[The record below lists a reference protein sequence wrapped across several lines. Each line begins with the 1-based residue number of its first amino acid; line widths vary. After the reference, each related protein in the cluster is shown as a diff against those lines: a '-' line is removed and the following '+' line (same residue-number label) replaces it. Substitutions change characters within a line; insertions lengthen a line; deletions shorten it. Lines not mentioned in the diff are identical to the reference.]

1 MKKGNFRLTCVA
13 QKRRC
18 LSSLIT
24 EDHTTHPLHT
34 PSFDPQLFVTNVEV
48 KKLSSL
54 ITTSPTLSCLKATKL
69 PAVRISQKADLA
81 NYKLTITPFVFGA
94 S

>member
-24 EDHTTHPLHT
+24 DWGGGGLGGGGLVRALVQRLNT
-34 PSFDPQLFVTNVEV
+34 SFVPPGYFITFELFSLSRPKGLKYDP
-48 KKLSSL
+48 KKWEKYVY
-54 ITTSPTLSCLKATKL
+54 IYIY
-69 PAVRISQKADLA
+69 ISK
-81 NYKLTITPFVFGA
+81 
-94 S
+94 